1 MLFYF
6 IIFGTKGVTS
16 TADRG
21 RFFCPRCGSEK
32 DYAQKRVRRFF
43 TLFFLPLIPLDR
55 IGDYVECGSCEAT
68 FEEDVLSFDPEAEQ
82 QRFEAEFQKATRELL
97 VLMLLADER
106 VDPSEVEMICEIYP
120 RVTGEEITPEEVRKE
135 ADRLSGLPGDV
146 PSLMAPYRGV
156 LNDAGREAVVKA
168 ALAVALADGEMDRSE
183 ARVLDEVAEALG
195 MTSAH
200 YEGVLSSMMA
210 PAE

>member
-1 MLFYF
+1 MFYF
-6 IIFGTKGVTS
+6 VIFGTKGVTS

-21 RFFCPRCGSEK
+21 RFFCPRCGSEN

-68 FEEDVLSFDPEAEQ
+68 FEEDVLSFDPDEEQ
-82 QRFEAEFQKATRELL
+82 RRFEAEFQKATRELL
-97 VLMLLADER
+97 VLMLLADGR
-106 VDPSEVEMICEIYP
+106 VNDAEVDVICDIYP
-120 RVTGEEITPEEVRKE
+120 RVTGAPITAEEVRSE
-135 ADRLSGLPGDV
+135 AARLTGLPGDV

-168 ALAVALADGEMDRSE
+168 ALLVALADGELDRSE
-183 ARVLDEVAEALG
+183 ARVLDEVADALG

-200 YEGVLSSMMA
+200 YEGVLSSVMA
-210 PAE
+210 RAG